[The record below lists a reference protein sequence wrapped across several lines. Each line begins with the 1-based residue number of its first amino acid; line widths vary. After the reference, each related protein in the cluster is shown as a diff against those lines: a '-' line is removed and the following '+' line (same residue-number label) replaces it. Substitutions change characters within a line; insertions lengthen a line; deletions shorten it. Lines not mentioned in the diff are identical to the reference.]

1 MSDFKLLPPEP
12 NFRQSLK
19 RKGFNIERS
28 NFEPVPKSSIIP
40 ESKPLLIYNVSKLTH
55 NGIVGYRFFENCNR
69 SYHRNSIANLLSSS
83 LYGNE
88 TLDWLVSQYRN
99 CKEDLERSA
108 INNQAIALLDQESF
122 DRFLTLTRQMRHLNE
137 AQSRKV
143 RSFTEKLCYY
153 SATRVFTSKKTGKY
167 KMKVAFLTLTA
178 PESANFDQLQN
189 AFTRFLEYLSRTANC
204 VYVWKKELGETGK
217 HLHFHLVINNFVPY
231 YIISWK
237 WKRALM
243 AEGVI
248 FPSAED
254 GKTSNSHYRIELP
267 RSKKQVSHYISK
279 YMSKAYDLPG
289 VCGYIWGRSS
299 ILNQLKEVS
308 IFEGD
313 VEEAEVSLLMK
324 AYKVIRK
331 DYVSIICCD
340 LLSIKDKFPKLAA
353 IFEKQYLDFSNLITL
368 PQRFNYVD

>member
-1 MSDFKLLPPEP
+1 MFDFQLLPPLP
-12 NFRQSLK
+12 NHRKALK
-19 RKGFNIERS
+19 RKGFNIEKVDPGI
-28 NFEPVPKSSIIP
+28 ELKPSIIP
-40 ESKPLLIYNVSKLTH
+40 EHKPFLIYNVSKLTH

-69 SYHRNSIANLLSSS
+69 GFHRNSIANLLSST

-88 TLDWLVSQYRN
+88 TLEWLVSQYRN
-99 CKEDLERSA
+99 CQNDVERSEV
-108 INNQAIALLDQESF
+108 NNQSYKLFDQLTF
-122 DRFLTLTRQMRHLNE
+122 DKYLTLTRQMRHLNA
-137 AQSRKV
+137 AQSRKI
-143 RSFTEKLCYY
+143 RSFTEKLCFY
-153 SATRVFTSKKTGKY
+153 SQTRVFTSKKTGKY

-178 PESANFDQLQN
+178 PESANFEQMQN
-189 AFTRFLEYLSRTANC
+189 AFNRFLEYLSRTANC

-248 FPSAED
+248 FPSD
-254 GKTSNSHYRIELP
+254 DTDKTSNSHYRIELP

-289 VCGYIWGRSS
+289 VCGYISGHSS
-299 ILNQLKEVS
+299 VLNKLKEVNVY
-308 IFEGD
+308 EGD
-313 VEEAEVSLLMK
+313 IEEKEVEEIMK
-324 AYKVIRK
+324 QAKVIRK
-331 DYVSIICCD
+331 DYVSIICCN
-340 LLSIKDKFPKLAA
+340 LLTLKDKFPL
-353 IFEKQYLDFSNLITL
+353 IGSLFEKQYLEFSNLITL